1 MRQNVGVST
10 PAEPTS
16 DRTTVQVRRAP
27 KLSAFMTVGG
37 LIGFLVV
44 LIITPLF
51 PADPLVGLPALIGYF
66 SIFGVTGG
74 VLIGAI
80 LGIALDRRSQ
90 KHVRTVQAERQSVE
104 AAPEADAA
112 PDADAS

>member
-1 MRQNVGVST
+1 VRENSRVST
-10 PAEPTS
+10 SAEPTP

-27 KLSAFMTVGG
+27 KIPAFMTVGG

-51 PADPLVGLPALIGYF
+51 PVDPLVGLPALIGYF

-80 LGIALDRRSQ
+80 IGIALDRRSQ
-90 KHVRTVQAERQSVE
+90 KRVRTVEAERQVV
-104 AAPEADAA
+104 DAA
-112 PDADAS
+112 LGTEPQGDARES

>member
-1 MRQNVGVST
+1 VRENNGVST

-27 KLSAFMTVGG
+27 KIPAFMTVGG
-37 LIGFLVV
+37 LLGFLVV

-51 PADPLVGLPALIGYF
+51 PVDPLVGLPALIGYF

-74 VLIGAI
+74 VLIGAVI
-80 LGIALDRRSQ
+80 GIVLDRRSQ
-90 KHVRTVQAERQSVE
+90 KRVRTVEAERQVVD
-104 AAPEADAA
+104 AAPEG
-112 PDADAS
+112 DAS